1 MRLGNLRIGWRLGLG
16 FGSVLILMGLLVAFA
31 LYEFRVL
38 AQDVTDVRQQEQR
51 AAVAREWADS
61 TRLNIAR
68 VMAIATSGNAPA
80 VDRFFSPQITQTTE
94 RINVLQKT
102 LEEQAQSEEER
113 ALLARIAQLRTDYIN
128 TRREFFALLSS
139 QPQRPVAAAEAED
152 AEAAQAAAA
161 AAASAIAAAA
171 AEAERFLQGRLL
183 PSAEAYMAAQRQF
196 VELQGR
202 LSDVVAQHAATEA
215 DTATRYVLALAAIGL
230 LVGVIVAV
238 SMSRTIT
245 APLKEAVG
253 VANRVA
259 EGDLTRQIHVD
270 RRDEVGELLQ
280 ALNAMQASL
289 LRVIDQ
295 IRESSDSI
303 GQAASEIAMGNQDL
317 SSRTEQSA
325 SSLEET
331 ASSMEELTATV
342 RQSADAARQANQ
354 LATSAAEVASRGGAV
369 VGQVVQTMNDINQSS
384 QRISD
389 IISVI
394 DGIAFQTNILALN
407 AAVEAARAGEQGR
420 GFAVVAGE
428 VRTLAQRSAQAAKEI
443 KDLINDSVQRVQDGS
458 RLVQDAGATMS
469 EIVTSVQRVTD
480 IVGEISAAAAEQ
492 SDGIAQVN
500 VAVAQ
505 LDQMTQ
511 QNAALVE
518 QSAAAAQSLRD
529 QAERLAQV
537 IAAFRTG
544 AAARAVVDASHRS
557 PPAKPAAQSAAGKP
571 ITKTSEALPPPKPHP
586 AAKVAAISSGS
597 SRSPSAP
604 TAAPAAAPKALPKS
618 PPATAPKP
626 ATNADGD
633 WESF

>member
-16 FGSVLILMGLLVAFA
+16 FGSVLVLMSILGALA

-38 AQDVTDVRQQEQR
+38 VQDVADVRHQEHR
-51 AAVAREWADS
+51 TAVAREWADS

-80 VDRFFSPQITQTTE
+80 VDRFFSPQIAQTTE

-102 LEEQAQSEEER
+102 LEEQAQLEEER

-128 TRREFFALLSS
+128 TRREYFALLTS
-139 QPQRPVAAAEAED
+139 QPPSQRPVEPVEGED
-152 AEAAQAAAA
+152 VEAAQAAAA
-161 AAASAIAAAA
+161 AAASALATAA

-183 PSAEAYMAAQRQF
+183 PSAEVYMAGQRQF
-196 VELQGR
+196 VELQER
-202 LSDVVAQHAATEA
+202 LTAEVAEQAVREGDIATL
-215 DTATRYVLALAAIGL
+215 YVLVLAVAGL
-230 LVGVIVAV
+230 LVGVVVAV

-245 APLKEAVG
+245 APLKEAVDA
-253 VANRVA
+253 ANRVA
-259 EGDLTRQIHVD
+259 EGDLTRQIPVD
-270 RRDEVGELLQ
+270 RRDEIGELLQ
-280 ALNAMQASL
+280 ALNGMQVSL
-289 LRVIDQ
+289 LRVIGQ
-295 IRESSDSI
+295 IRESSDGI

-354 LATSAAEVASRGGAV
+354 LASSAAEVASRGGSV
-369 VGQVVQTMNDINQSS
+369 VGQVVHTMNDINQSS
-384 QRISD
+384 QKISD

-443 KDLINDSVQRVQDGS
+443 KDLINASVQRVQDGS
-458 RLVQDAGATMS
+458 RLVQDAGNTMS
-469 EIVTSVQRVTD
+469 EIVSSVQRVTD

-492 SDGIAQVN
+492 SDGISQVN

-518 QSAAAAQSLRD
+518 ESAAAAQSMRD
-529 QAERLAQV
+529 QAERLAQA
-537 IAAFRTG
+537 ISAFRTG
-544 AAARAVVDASHRS
+544 EAARAVVSTPRRS
-557 PPAKPAAQSAAGKP
+557 PPVKPAAKSATGKP
-571 ITKTSEALPPPKPHP
+571 VAKTGDKLPPPKPH
-586 AAKVAAISSGS
+586 AVAKTAAIPSGS
-597 SRSPSAP
+597 SAP
-604 TAAPAAAPKALPKS
+604 VPAPAAAPKALPKA